1 MKNTNRKPKTWKCLG
16 IIKNNHPSTQKAIL
30 QVILLKRVLR
40 CPMPCFTPK
49 EINYLC
55 YRKKRIT
62 RLCWTCPPLSKSCL
76 KVRNNRILKS
86 LQENKNC
93 KILLN
98 VNSSMLILIRKLRN
112 YESNLILL
120 LN

>member
-1 MKNTNRKPKTWKCLG
+1 MKNRNRKPKTWKCLR
-16 IIKNNHPSTQKAIL
+16 IMKNNHPSTLNATL
-30 QVILLKRVLR
+30 LVILFKRALGS
-40 CPMPCFTPK
+40 PMPCFTPK

-62 RLCWTCPPLSKSCL
+62 RLCWTCLPHSKSYI

-120 LN
+120 QY